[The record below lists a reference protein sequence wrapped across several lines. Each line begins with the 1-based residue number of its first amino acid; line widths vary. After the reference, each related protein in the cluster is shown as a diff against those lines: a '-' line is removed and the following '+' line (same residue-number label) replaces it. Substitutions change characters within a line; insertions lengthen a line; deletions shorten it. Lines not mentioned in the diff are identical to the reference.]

1 MRVWDIH
8 PGYLNRQ
15 SLLGEHREL
24 HGVVAI
30 LRHGKQGYSNHPE
43 TKRWKQRGW
52 ALRQRHRLLAA
63 EMAFRGYRD
72 RTPVR
77 LHSAAGEWPESFVDS
92 PSGQFAL
99 LAEKYRGKQPGRI
112 PLPRTSHGLWS
123 HHKYSVMARSQTAY
137 RELGRRVSGLRGRE
151 GFDDLALE
159 LVFWLRRPPRPGDM
173 RNAIE
178 HMRGYLTSLK
188 SLDNGDGLGSTFAAE
203 RGTIGGRDVPHG
215 ADGAD
220 GSGGMA
226 RRGGRL
232 TDPRI
237 GPAPVGSPRAC
248 SRLRYPVLRY
258 VLPW

>member
-1 MRVWDIH
+1 MRVWDVH

-77 LHSAAGEWPESFVDS
+77 LRSAAGEWPESFVDS
-92 PSGQFAL
+92 PSGQFGL

-112 PLPRTSHGLWS
+112 PLPRTSHELWS

-137 RELGRRVSGLRGRE
+137 RELGRRVSGLRGRD

-159 LVFWLRRPPRPGDM
+159 LVSWLRRPPRPGDM

-178 HMRGYLTSLK
+178 HMRGYLASLK
-188 SLDNGDGLGSTFAAE
+188 SLDNGDGLGSTFAA
-203 RGTIGGRDVPHG
+203 VQNG
-215 ADGAD
+215 ARLEGETFLKTQTA
-220 GSGGMA
+220 
-226 RRGGRL
+226 L
-232 TDPRI
+232 TDLAAWP
-237 GPAPVGSPRAC
+237 GV
-248 SRLRYPVLRY
+248 V
-258 VLPW
+258 VD